1 MPPTHTFF
9 CPSAAESGFSP
20 WRVLPADFHPKT
32 GSLRQPSPA
41 GFVNLSAAGSCLSA
55 ENCELRVLA
64 PSRLRSYF
72 HTRAESWGCHPA
84 ACRSLCPSPEQK
96 PARSRAH
103 HPTHGLPSSLIPS
116 SDEGGGN
123 ERETSCAPRC
133 SSGDPLPRYPCPPPA
148 LSCSLRGRPGVS
160 RAAGCGLRRAPREL
174 LPGRAQVGL
183 RQALALANWASQKRT
198 LLGAHLGNPV
208 LRLSR
213 VYVRPQL

>member
-1 MPPTHTFF
+1 MSSESWHPPGCALTSIQGPRAGGATQRLVGRFARLQSKSPRVHARITQLT
-9 CPSAAESGFSP
+9 GFPLVS
-20 WRVLPADFHPKT
+20 
-32 GSLRQPSPA
+32 SPA
-41 GFVNLSAAGSCLSA
+41 QM
-55 ENCELRVLA
+55 R
-64 PSRLRSYF
+64 
-72 HTRAESWGCHPA
+72 
-84 ACRSLCPSPEQK
+84 
-96 PARSRAH
+96 
-103 HPTHGLPSSLIPS
+103 
-116 SDEGGGN
+116 GGKN